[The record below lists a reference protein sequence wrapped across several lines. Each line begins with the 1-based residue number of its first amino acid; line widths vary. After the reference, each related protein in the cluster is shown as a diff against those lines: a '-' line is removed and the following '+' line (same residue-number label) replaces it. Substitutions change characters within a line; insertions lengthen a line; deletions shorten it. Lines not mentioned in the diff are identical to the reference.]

1 MQRIFSVLAVAVAV
15 AAAGGA
21 SNAHASVCS
30 PHPAGRHWY
39 AEMQKTYTPRAEHGA
54 AINIDTTSL
63 TTGSPDSQLVT
74 HEMWYGV
81 TGGCEYWVEVGVLDG
96 AALGVGSPRHA
107 VFWADVRANGG
118 LHVHLPAVGWRLG
131 AYYQVKVTWAGNNS
145 WNVYFG
151 GVFLGTSTNN
161 YYGGVNRCLLAGL
174 EASRAAATDH
184 VGGHMFGWAR
194 KARNDVWYQ
203 DWDGKSL
210 WSDCPADIDVTTS
223 NVTTEVLH
231 GPN

>member
-1 MQRIFSVLAVAVAV
+1 MKRILLIAVAVIAPT
-15 AAAGGA
+15 AD
-21 SNAHASVCS
+21 ASVCTH
-30 PHPAGRHWY
+30 HPAGRHWY
-39 AEMQKTYTPRAEHGA
+39 AELQKTYTTRAEHGA
-54 AINIDTTSL
+54 AINIETTTL
-63 TTGSPDSQLVT
+63 TSGSPVSELVS

-81 TGGCEYWVEVGVLDG
+81 TGGCEYWVEVGVKDG
-96 AALGVGSPRHA
+96 VAHDSVNPVHHQ
-107 VFWADVRANGG
+107 VFWADNRANGG
-118 LHVHLPAVGWRLG
+118 GYHEHYPAVGWSLG
-131 AYYQVKVTWAGNNS
+131 AYYQVKVVWAGNNS
-145 WNVYFG
+145 WNAYFG

-161 YYGGVNRCLLAGL
+161 YYGGVHRCLLAGL

-210 WSDCPADIDVTTS
+210 WSDCPADIDVS
-223 NVTTEVLH
+223 SDNVTTEVLH